1 LIEVNAPPRR
11 PRSMAQSR
19 ERTGPVRAELVRLFE
34 NDRVPRYT
42 SYPTAPHFGPQVDAR
57 TYAGWLA
64 GLDPQ
69 AAASLYVH
77 IPWCRQLCWYCG
89 CHTYIT
95 VRESRAVAYL
105 DPLLREIDLVA
116 ARLPG
121 RLAVA
126 HLHFGGGTPQIV
138 GGAGLA
144 RVREHLAARFDF
156 RDDAAIA
163 IELDPRGVDDALAAA
178 LAAMG
183 VTRASL
189 GVQTLDP
196 EVQRAIN
203 REQPAE
209 TVAAAAAALRRAGI
223 AHLSVDLLYGLPRQ
237 TGASARE
244 TARRILELVAPAR
257 VAVFGYAHLPQ
268 LRRHQRMIP
277 AGELP
282 GALERVAQFEAIAE
296 VLQRAGYVPVGLD
309 HFARPDDSMAVA
321 LRERRLRRNFQ
332 GYTTDT
338 AEALLGFGASAIGSL
353 PQGYVQ
359 NLADLRG
366 WREAVAEGRLPVARG
381 RALTVED
388 RALREVIEAIMC
400 YGEVDLEEVAARH
413 RLPLPRL
420 SPDPEGMSRAMA
432 LGLVRRSGSR
442 LTVPAEYRP
451 LLRVVASAFDRYL
464 APGTAR
470 HAVAV

>member
-1 LIEVNAPPRR
+1 
-11 PRSMAQSR
+11 M
-19 ERTGPVRAELVRLFE
+19 RAELVRLFE

-57 TYAGWLA
+57 TYARWLA
-64 GLDPQ
+64 AVPADAPV
-69 AAASLYVH
+69 SLYVH

-105 DPLLREIDLVA
+105 DPLCAEIDLVA
-116 ARLPG
+116 ERLPG
-121 RLAVA
+121 RLAVG

-138 GGAGLA
+138 GGSGLA
-144 RVREHLAARFDF
+144 RVREKLAEHFTFAP
-156 RDDAAIA
+156 DAEIA

-196 EVQRAIN
+196 DVQRAIN
-203 REQPAE
+203 REQPAQM
-209 TVAAAAAALRRAGI
+209 VAAAASALRRAGI
-223 AHLSVDLLYGLPRQ
+223 GRLSVDLLYGLPHQ
-237 TGASARE
+237 TEASARDS
-244 TARRILELVAPAR
+244 AQRVLDLVAPAR

-268 LRRHQRMIP
+268 LKRHQRLIP
-277 AGELP
+277 AAGLP
-282 GALERVAQFEAIAE
+282 AATERVAQFEAIAD
-296 VLQRAGYVPVGLD
+296 VFTAAGYVPVGLD
-309 HFARPDDSMAVA
+309 HFARPDDPMAVA
-321 LRERRLRRNFQ
+321 LAERRLRRNFQ

-338 AEALLGFGASAIGSL
+338 AEVLLGFGASAIGSL

-359 NLADLRG
+359 NLVDLRA
-366 WREAVAEGRLPVARG
+366 WREAVERGSLPVARG
-381 RALTVED
+381 RMLTVED

-400 YGEVDLEEVAARH
+400 YGDVDLEAVARH
-413 RLPLPRL
+413 HGLPLARL
-420 SPDPEGMSRAMA
+420 SPDPDRISRAMA

-451 LLRVVASAFDRYL
+451 LLRVVASAFDRHL